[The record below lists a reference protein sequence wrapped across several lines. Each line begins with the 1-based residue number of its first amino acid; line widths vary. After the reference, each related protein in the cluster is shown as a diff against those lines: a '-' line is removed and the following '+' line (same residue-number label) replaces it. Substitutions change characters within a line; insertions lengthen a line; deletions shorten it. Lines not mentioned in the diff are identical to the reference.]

1 MEKRKITEE
10 ELAERRKNMRDAEI
24 LASLDN
30 NSEYSEEYINLK
42 NQYLNGEITI
52 VELKKKFL
60 ELWHMNNT
68 FTSILKKPTE
78 NKF

>member
-1 MEKRKITEE
+1 MAIKRKITDE

-42 NQYLNGEITI
+42 NQYLKGEITI

-60 ELWHMNNT
+60 EL
-68 FTSILKKPTE
+68 
-78 NKF
+78 

>member
-60 ELWHMNNT
+60 EL
-68 FTSILKKPTE
+68 
-78 NKF
+78 